1 MKDFNFFEELVVSRK
16 KKTSSSTYILLSAIL
31 LFAVLGLISFYYI
44 QEFSALRDEKVLLQ
58 SQLNDPNH
66 KKAYEEAQ
74 SLQGQLAEMEKEKMD
89 IEKVHD
95 EVLDSRVI
103 SSLLLKEISLAKP
116 DAVAIQ
122 AITFTRDG
130 VNISG
135 SSISYDLIAKFE
147 HNLRGNERF
156 DGQFI
161 PTIQKLDDEYYS
173 FTLGFTFRQPEE
185 PLEGED
191 VVNGEG

>member
-135 SSISYDLIAKFE
+135 SSINYDLIAKFE

-173 FTLGFTFRQPEE
+173 FTLGFTFRQTEE

>member
-1 MKDFNFFEELVVSRK
+1 MKDFNFFDELVVSRK

-44 QEFSALRDEKVLLQ
+44 QQFSALKDENAMLQ

-95 EVLDSRVI
+95 EVLASRVI
-103 SSLLLKEISLAKP
+103 NSLLLKEISLAKP
-116 DAVAIQ
+116 DAIAIQ
-122 AITFTRDG
+122 AITFTREG

-135 SSISYDLIAKFE
+135 SSINYDLIAKFE

-173 FTLGFTFRQPEE
+173 FTLGFTFRQPEV